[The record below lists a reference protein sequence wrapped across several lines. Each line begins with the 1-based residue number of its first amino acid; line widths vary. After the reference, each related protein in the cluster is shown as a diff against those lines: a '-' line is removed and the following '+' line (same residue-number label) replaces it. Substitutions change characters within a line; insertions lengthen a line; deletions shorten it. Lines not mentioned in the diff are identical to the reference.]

1 MLETREGIRDSR
13 SLNVAIRGGQGVDD
27 VEIDVVGGAVVGVVD
42 NNIHDFGSRIGD
54 IVKVD
59 GDIVAG
65 PACAFGGPT
74 QLPDYRVQGIM
85 SVGAKT
91 RCPGAA
97 VVVEVVYGC
106 FFVIEAQGGTWFRT
120 PCHCPNS
127 QRSRH
132 TAKAALTNSLE
143 RPRLDQ

>member
-1 MLETREGIRDSR
+1 M
-13 SLNVAIRGGQGVDD
+13 AIRGGQGVDD
-27 VEIDVVGGAVVGVVD
+27 VEIDVVGGAVVGVV
-42 NNIHDFGSRIGD
+42 NNNVHDFGSRIGD

-59 GDIVAG
+59 GDVVAG

-97 VVVEVVYGC
+97 VVVEVGSGIHKDGVLPVPCVAAAGD
-106 FFVIEAQGGTWFRT
+106 GGVG
-120 PCHCPNS
+120 
-127 QRSRH
+127 
-132 TAKAALTNSLE
+132 AGG
-143 RPRLDQ
+143 

>member
-1 MLETREGIRDSR
+1 MLETREGVRDSR

-97 VVVEVVYGC
+97 VVVEVGSGIHKDGVLPVPCVAAAGD
-106 FFVIEAQGGTWFRT
+106 GGVG
-120 PCHCPNS
+120 
-127 QRSRH
+127 
-132 TAKAALTNSLE
+132 AGG
-143 RPRLDQ
+143 